1 MAMRNE
7 SRSTV
12 GGQGQD
18 NEDFKK
24 NNKLQAVSFIDNYFQ
39 IIHQTRL
46 YYLFALK

>member
-12 GGQGQD
+12 GQGQD

-24 NNKLQAVSFIDNYFQ
+24 NNKLQAVSFFSMI
-39 IIHQTRL
+39 L
-46 YYLFALK
+46 WG